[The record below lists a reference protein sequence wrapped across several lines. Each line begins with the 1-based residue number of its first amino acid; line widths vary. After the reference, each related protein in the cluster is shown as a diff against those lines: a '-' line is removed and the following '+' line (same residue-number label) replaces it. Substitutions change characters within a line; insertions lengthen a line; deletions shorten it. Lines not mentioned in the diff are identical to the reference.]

1 MFERVLPTLGRFLGG
16 KQQTTTPVEE
26 RRVWVRYP
34 CRTAATVHSTGD
46 SQFAPM
52 PARARNVS
60 RGGVLLVVG
69 HRIEAGEL
77 ISIEL
82 PGEAEGSGS
91 VLACV
96 LNAQAAGESE
106 WALHCSFATEL
117 SPSNLQLFDVE
128 ALENAQA
135 EQRSLI
141 RYSCQATATYELV
154 GGDSSV
160 TGTAAVTD
168 VSIGGIGL
176 AVEQSIA
183 LGTLL
188 NLHLRDA
195 TGRPVVTMITSVVTA
210 RPASNGRWLLGCN
223 FLGELSEEQL
233 AQLV

>member
-16 KQQTTTPVEE
+16 KQQSTTPVEE

-34 CRTAATVHSTGD
+34 CRMAATVHSTGD
-46 SQFAPM
+46 PQFAPI

-69 HRIEAGEL
+69 RRIEAGEL

-82 PGEAEGSGS
+82 PGESDSRGAA
-91 VLACV
+91 LACV
-96 LNAQAAGESE
+96 LNAQAAGEND
-106 WALHCSFATEL
+106 WALRCSFATEL
-117 SPSNLQLFDVE
+117 SPSDLQRFDVE

-141 RYSCQATATYELV
+141 RYSCQATAVYEVV
-154 GGDSSV
+154 GGDSAAS
-160 TGTAAVTD
+160 GCAAVTD
-168 VSIGGIGL
+168 LSIGGIGL
-176 AVEQSIA
+176 AVEHSIA

-195 TGRPVVTMITSVVTA
+195 NGRPVVTMITSVVTA